1 MPSLRRAVR
10 GLLALTLVVAGAA
23 TVPRRIAERDAEAL
37 YRGDREA
44 QDDLARGVAATAGL
58 PAAAPHTGDARFD
71 GEWALVTQ
79 QMSLIGLAQV
89 ILAHPE
95 RRPAYLPTLERCAA
109 RLIDEKTTAFGSA
122 AWREQGLRRLDPP
135 PGADPALRSD
145 NGHAYLGYVGLA
157 LGMLRKVDPDTR
169 YATLH
174 DRLSATLARRLAAA
188 PHGSIETYPNETYPA
203 DVAMVLATLAVHDQS
218 SAKPTYRPILAKA
231 VALLR
236 QSAVDSETGLLS
248 QRVDARTGQPLSPPR
263 ASGTALAAYALGFVD
278 PAFARQLTSALRDQ
292 SGGAL
297 GFAALREYPAALSSK
312 GLGKGDI
319 DSGPLILGYSLAA
332 SGFALGPLRQHGHA
346 ALFTAVYRSL
356 DLFGVP
362 VSEDSNRRFLAGGP
376 LGNAVLLAMLT
387 APALPPGGPP

>member
-10 GLLALTLVVAGAA
+10 GLLALTLVCTGAA
-23 TVPRRIAERDAEAL
+23 TVPRRIAERDAAAL
-37 YRGDREA
+37 RRGDREA

-135 PGADPALRSD
+135 PGADPALRSES
-145 NGHAYLGYVGLA
+145 GHAYLGYVGLA
-157 LGMLRKVDPDTR
+157 LGMLRRIDPDTR

-188 PHGSIETYPNETYPA
+188 PHGLIETYPNETYPA
-203 DVAMVLATLAVHDQS
+203 DVAMVLATLAVHDQIG
-218 SAKPTYRPILAKA
+218 KPSYRPILAKA
-231 VALLR
+231 IALLR
-236 QSAVDSETGLLS
+236 QSAVDPETGLLY

-278 PAFARQLTSALRDQ
+278 PALARRLTSALRDQ

-297 GFAALREYPAALSSK
+297 GFAALREYPSDPS
-312 GLGKGDI
+312 GRHPGKGDI

-387 APALPPGGPP
+387 APALPAGGPR